1 MSLCDPSL
9 CCAWAP
15 EPRYSRAVSPAPDV
29 LNQTARIVLA
39 MVAEGHTTGYAIKAE
54 IERSTRLFWGASVGG
69 IYPELRRL
77 VAAGLVAVRDD
88 PRGQTRRHCYSI
100 TDEGRAALHA
110 WLEDDS
116 EPLFEMRNEALL
128 RLRFAAV
135 LPPAERHALV
145 HRLRELHESRV
156 ALVEARLEEGGF
168 DDEYHRMTSE
178 YQLAL
183 HRCGARWAAEAERA
197 IASASGP
204 SGGATPRGATDP

>member
-1 MSLCDPSL
+1 
-9 CCAWAP
+9 
-15 EPRYSRAVSPAPDV
+15 VSPAPDV

-110 WLEDDS
+110 WLTDGS

-135 LPPAERHALV
+135 LGPEDRVTLV
-145 HRLRELHESRV
+145 RRLRALHDERCR
-156 ALVEARLEEGGF
+156 LLEERLDEGAF
-168 DDEYHRMTSE
+168 DDVYDRMTAE
-178 YQLAL
+178 YAL
-183 HRCGARWAAEAERA
+183 GLNRWAAGWAAAAEARVARE
-197 IASASGP
+197 
-204 SGGATPRGATDP
+204 